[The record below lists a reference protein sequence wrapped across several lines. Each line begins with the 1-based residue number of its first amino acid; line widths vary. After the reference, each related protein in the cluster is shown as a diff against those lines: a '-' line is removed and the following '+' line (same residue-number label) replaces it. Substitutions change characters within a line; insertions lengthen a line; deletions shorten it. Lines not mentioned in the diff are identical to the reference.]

1 MLNVFISN
9 KKPSRSSRGFEKV
22 MLKKLHTDIFAHKNA
37 VNAYIIPSQP
47 LWTAIKG
54 EQYSE

>member
-1 MLNVFISN
+1 
-9 KKPSRSSRGFEKV
+9 

-54 EQYSE
+54 EQYSDYLRLPACSRQGL